1 MDIKSTMNKLY
12 IITIALLTGFLAAC
26 GQEQEVPQQEL
37 VKTVNVETETLQP
50 QTFERYLRLVGT
62 VESLNDVNISAEV
75 SGTVERYYVEKGD
88 RVAEGEQILKID
100 DSKLVQEKARLEAQT
115 EQAREQYER
124 LQRVF
129 EQDSIGSEIDI
140 INARAAYQQSKSA
153 LESIKVD
160 LQNTTVSAPFDAI
173 LEDRMLEKGEMA
185 SPGMPLV
192 RLIGRDRLTVTAG
205 VPSRFSDVVNI
216 GDQAEVWFDFQ
227 SSDTLKLP
235 ITYVAESIDPQART
249 FKIEIELPANSK
261 KYKIDMIA
269 NVKLRTLQRDNVIVV
284 GEEYVFQK
292 ENAFVVYTLEQNE
305 EGNTVARE
313 KAVRLGPSYENS
325 IVIEDG
331 LSAGQQLI
339 TVGSS
344 FLQNDTRVE
353 VVENR
358 SEEIA
363 QSN

>member
-1 MDIKSTMNKLY
+1 MNKLY
-12 IITIALLTGFLAAC
+12 IIITVLLAGLLTAC
-26 GQEQEVPQQEL
+26 AQEQEVSQEEL
-37 VKTVNVETETLQP
+37 IKTVNVQTETLHAK
-50 QTFERYLRLVGT
+50 TFERFLRLVGT

-75 SGTVERYYVEKGD
+75 SGRIEKYYADKGS
-88 RVAEGEQILKID
+88 RVAKGEKILKID
-100 DSKLVQEKARLEAQT
+100 DSKLLQEKARLEAQT

-129 EQDSIGSEIDI
+129 EQDSIGSEIDV
-140 INARAAYQQSKSA
+140 INAKAAYRQSKSA

-173 LEDRMLEKGEMA
+173 LEDRMLETGEMA
-185 SPGMPLV
+185 SPGAPLV
-192 RLIGRDRLTVTAG
+192 RLIGREQLTVSAG

-227 SSDTLKLP
+227 SSDTLNIP

-249 FKIEIELPANSK
+249 FEIEIALPANAE

-269 NVKLRTLQRDNVIVV
+269 NVKLKTLQRDNVIVV

-292 ENAFVVYTLEQNE
+292 EQGFVVYTVGENDQ
-305 EGNTVARE
+305 GNSVARE
-313 KAVRLGPSYENS
+313 QIVKLGPSYENN
-325 IVIEDG
+325 IVIEEG
-331 LSAGQQLI
+331 LTSGQQLI

-353 VVENR
+353 VVESR

>member
-1 MDIKSTMNKLY
+1 MNKLY
-12 IITIALLTGFLAAC
+12 IIITVLLAGLLTAC
-26 GQEQEVPQQEL
+26 AQEQEVSQEEL
-37 VKTVNVETETLQP
+37 IKTVNVQTETLHAI
-50 QTFERYLRLVGT
+50 TFERFLRLIGT

-75 SGTVERYYVEKGD
+75 SGRIEKYYADKGS
-88 RVAEGEQILKID
+88 RVAKGEKILKID
-100 DSKLVQEKARLEAQT
+100 DSKLLQEKARLEAQT

-129 EQDSIGSEIDI
+129 EQDSIGSEIDV
-140 INARAAYQQSKSA
+140 INAKAAYRQSKSA

-173 LEDRMLEKGEMA
+173 LEDRMLETGEMA
-185 SPGMPLV
+185 SPGAPLV
-192 RLIGRDRLTVTAG
+192 RLIGREQLTVSAG

-227 SSDTLKLP
+227 SSDTLNIP

-249 FKIEIELPANSK
+249 FEIEIALPANAE

-269 NVKLRTLQRDNVIVV
+269 NVKLKTLQRDSVIVV

-292 ENAFVVYTLEQNE
+292 EQGFVVYTVGENDQ
-305 EGNTVARE
+305 GNSVARE
-313 KAVRLGPSYENS
+313 QIVKLGPSYENN
-325 IVIEDG
+325 IVIEEG
-331 LSAGQQLI
+331 LTSGQQLI

-353 VVENR
+353 VVESR

>member
-1 MDIKSTMNKLY
+1 MNKLN
-12 IITIALLTGFLAAC
+12 IIAIALIAGFLTAC
-26 GQEQEVPQQEL
+26 AQEQDVSQEEL
-37 VKTVNVETETLQP
+37 IKTVNVQTETLQP
-50 QTFERYLRLVGT
+50 QSFERYLRLVGT

-75 SGTVERYYVEKGD
+75 SGRIERYYVEKGSSI
-88 RVAEGEQILKID
+88 AEGEQILKID
-100 DSKLVQEKARLEAQT
+100 DSKLLQEKARLEAQT

-124 LQRVF
+124 LQKVF
-129 EQDSIGSEIDI
+129 EQDSIGSEIDV

-173 LEDRMLEKGEMA
+173 LEDRMIEKGEMA

-192 RLIGRDRLTVTAG
+192 RLIGRERLTVTAG
-205 VPSRFSDVVNI
+205 VPSRFSDVVSV
-216 GDQAEVWFDFQ
+216 GDPADVWFDFQ
-227 SSDTLKLP
+227 SSDTLSLP
-235 ITYVAESIDPQART
+235 ISFVAESIDPQART
-249 FKIEIELPANSK
+249 FKIEIELPANAE

-269 NVKLRTLQRDNVIVV
+269 NVKLRTLQRDSVIVV
-284 GEEYVFQK
+284 GEEYVYQK
-292 ENAFVVYTLEQNE
+292 EEGFVVYTLEKNE
-305 EGNTVARE
+305 QGNTVARE
-313 KAVRLGPSYENS
+313 QAVKLGPSYENS
-325 IVIEDG
+325 TVIEEG

>member
-1 MDIKSTMNKLY
+1 MNKLY
-12 IITIALLTGFLAAC
+12 IIITVLLAGLLTAC
-26 GQEQEVPQQEL
+26 AQEQEVSQEEL
-37 VKTVNVETETLQP
+37 IKTVNVQTETLHAK
-50 QTFERYLRLVGT
+50 TFERFLRLVGT

-75 SGTVERYYVEKGD
+75 SGRIEKYYADKGS
-88 RVAEGEQILKID
+88 RVAKGEKILKID
-100 DSKLVQEKARLEAQT
+100 DSKLLQEKARLEAQT

-129 EQDSIGSEIDI
+129 EQDSIGSEIDV
-140 INARAAYQQSKSA
+140 INAKAAYRQSKSA

-173 LEDRMLEKGEMA
+173 LEDRMLETGEMA
-185 SPGMPLV
+185 SPGAPLV
-192 RLIGRDRLTVTAG
+192 RLIGREQLTVSAG

-216 GDQAEVWFDFQ
+216 GDQAEVWFDFR
-227 SSDTLKLP
+227 SSDTLNIP

-249 FKIEIELPANSK
+249 FEIEIALPANAE

-269 NVKLRTLQRDNVIVV
+269 NVKLKTLQRDSVIVV

-292 ENAFVVYTLEQNE
+292 EQGFVVYTVGENDQ
-305 EGNTVARE
+305 GNSVARE
-313 KAVRLGPSYENS
+313 QIVKLGPSYENN
-325 IVIEDG
+325 IVIEEG
-331 LSAGQQLI
+331 LTSGQQLI

-353 VVENR
+353 VVESR

>member
-1 MDIKSTMNKLY
+1 MNKLY
-12 IITIALLTGFLAAC
+12 IIITVLLVGLLTAC
-26 GQEQEVPQQEL
+26 AQEQEVSQEEL
-37 VKTVNVETETLQP
+37 IKTVNVQTETLHAI
-50 QTFERYLRLVGT
+50 TFERFLRLIGT

-75 SGTVERYYVEKGD
+75 SGRIEKYYADKGS
-88 RVAEGEQILKID
+88 RVAKGEKILKID
-100 DSKLVQEKARLEAQT
+100 DSKLLQEKARLEAQT

-129 EQDSIGSEIDI
+129 EQDSIGSEIDV
-140 INARAAYQQSKSA
+140 INAKAAYRQSKSA

-173 LEDRMLEKGEMA
+173 LEDRMLETGEMA
-185 SPGMPLV
+185 SPGAPLV
-192 RLIGRDRLTVTAG
+192 RLIGREQLTVSAG

-227 SSDTLKLP
+227 SSDTLNIP

-249 FKIEIELPANSK
+249 FEIEIALPANAE

-269 NVKLRTLQRDNVIVV
+269 NVKLKTLQRDSVIVV

-292 ENAFVVYTLEQNE
+292 EQGFVVYTVGENDQ
-305 EGNTVARE
+305 GNSVARE
-313 KAVRLGPSYENS
+313 QIVKLGPSYENN
-325 IVIEDG
+325 IVIEEG
-331 LSAGQQLI
+331 LTSGQQLI

-353 VVENR
+353 VVESR

>member
-1 MDIKSTMNKLY
+1 MNKLY
-12 IITIALLTGFLAAC
+12 IIITVLLVGLLTAC
-26 GQEQEVPQQEL
+26 AQEQEVSQEEL
-37 VKTVNVETETLQP
+37 IKTVNVQTETLHAK
-50 QTFERYLRLVGT
+50 TFERFLRLVGT

-75 SGTVERYYVEKGD
+75 SGRIEKYYADKGS
-88 RVAEGEQILKID
+88 RVAKGEKILKID
-100 DSKLVQEKARLEAQT
+100 DSKLLQEKARLEAQT

-129 EQDSIGSEIDI
+129 EQDSIGSEIDV
-140 INARAAYQQSKSA
+140 INAKAAYRQSKSA

-173 LEDRMLEKGEMA
+173 LEDRMLETGEMA
-185 SPGMPLV
+185 SPGAPLV
-192 RLIGRDRLTVTAG
+192 RLIGREQLTVSAG

-227 SSDTLKLP
+227 SSDTLNIP

-249 FKIEIELPANSK
+249 FEIEIALPANAE

-269 NVKLRTLQRDNVIVV
+269 NVKLKTLQRDSVIVV

-292 ENAFVVYTLEQNE
+292 EQGFVVYTVGENDQ
-305 EGNTVARE
+305 GNSVARE
-313 KAVRLGPSYENS
+313 QIVKLGPSYENN
-325 IVIEDG
+325 IVIEEG
-331 LSAGQQLI
+331 LTSGQQLI

-353 VVENR
+353 VVESR

>member
-1 MDIKSTMNKLY
+1 MNKFII
-12 IITIALLTGFLAAC
+12 IITLLSFGLISAC
-26 GQEQEVPQQEL
+26 TQEQEAPQEEL
-37 VKTVNVETETLQP
+37 VKTVNVQAETVSP
-50 QTFERYLRLVGT
+50 KVFERYLRLVGT

-75 SGTVERYYVEKGD
+75 SGRIEKYYVEKGS

-100 DSKLVQEKARLEAQT
+100 DSKLLQEKARLEAQT

-124 LQRVF
+124 LARVF
-129 EQDSIGSEIDI
+129 EQDSIGSEIDV
-140 INARAAYQQSKSA
+140 INAKAAYQQSKSA

-160 LQNTTVSAPFDAI
+160 LENTTVTAPFDAI

-185 SPGMPLV
+185 SPGAPLV

-205 VPSRFSDVVNI
+205 VPSRFSDVVSV
-216 GDQAEVWFDFQ
+216 GDRAEVWFDFQ
-227 SSDTLKLP
+227 SSDTLSLP

-249 FKIEIELPANSK
+249 FEIEVALPQKSE

-269 NVKLRTLQRDNVIVV
+269 NVKLRTLQRDSVIVV
-284 GEEYVFQK
+284 GEEYVYQK
-292 ENAFVVYTLEQNE
+292 EQGFVVYTVGENEQ
-305 EGNTVARE
+305 GNTIAKEQIV
-313 KAVRLGPSYENS
+313 KLGPSYENS
-325 IVIEDG
+325 VVIEEG
-331 LSAGQQLI
+331 LESGQQLI

-353 VVENR
+353 IVESQ
-358 SEEIA
+358 SEEFA

>member
-1 MDIKSTMNKLY
+1 MNKFS
-12 IITIALLTGFLAAC
+12 IIIALLAIGLLSAC
-26 GQEQEVPQQEL
+26 NQEQEAPQEEL
-37 VKTVNVETETLQP
+37 VKTVNVQAETVNSKV
-50 QTFERYLRLVGT
+50 FERYLRLIGT

-75 SGTVERYYVEKGD
+75 SGRIEKYFVEKGD

-100 DSKLVQEKARLEAQT
+100 DSKLLQEKARLEAQT

-124 LQRVF
+124 LKRVF
-129 EQDSIGSEIDI
+129 EQDSIGSEIDV

-160 LQNTTVSAPFDAI
+160 LENTTVSAPFDAI
-173 LEDRMLEKGEMA
+173 LEQRMLEKGEMA
-185 SPGMPLV
+185 SPGAPLV

-205 VPSRFSDVVNI
+205 VPSRFSDVVNV

-227 SSDTLKLP
+227 SSDTLTLP

-249 FKIEIELPANSK
+249 FDVEIELPPNSEK
-261 KYKIDMIA
+261 FKIDMIA
-269 NVKLRTLQRDNVIVV
+269 NVKLRTLQRDSVIVV
-284 GEEYVFQK
+284 GEEYVYQK
-292 ENAFVVYTLEQNE
+292 EQGFVVYTVGKDEQ
-305 EGNTVARE
+305 GNTIAKEQIVQ
-313 KAVRLGPSYENS
+313 LGPSYENN
-325 IVIEDG
+325 IVIEKG
-331 LSAGQQLI
+331 LESGQRLI

-353 VVENR
+353 IVENR
-358 SEEIA
+358 SDEFA

>member
-1 MDIKSTMNKLY
+1 MNKLY
-12 IITIALLTGFLAAC
+12 IIITVLLAGLLTAC
-26 GQEQEVPQQEL
+26 AQEQEVSQEEL
-37 VKTVNVETETLQP
+37 IKTVNVQTETLHAK
-50 QTFERYLRLVGT
+50 TFERFLRLIGT

-75 SGTVERYYVEKGD
+75 SGRIEKYYADKGS
-88 RVAEGEQILKID
+88 RVAKGEKILKID
-100 DSKLVQEKARLEAQT
+100 DSKLLQEKARLEAQT

-129 EQDSIGSEIDI
+129 EQDSIGSEIDV
-140 INARAAYQQSKSA
+140 INAKAAYRQSKSA

-173 LEDRMLEKGEMA
+173 LEDRMLETGEMA
-185 SPGMPLV
+185 SPGAPLV
-192 RLIGRDRLTVTAG
+192 RLIGREQLTVSAG

-227 SSDTLKLP
+227 SSDTLNIP

-249 FKIEIELPANSK
+249 FEIEIALPANAE

-269 NVKLRTLQRDNVIVV
+269 NVKLKTLQRDSVIVV

-292 ENAFVVYTLEQNE
+292 EQGFVVYTVGENDQ
-305 EGNTVARE
+305 GNSVARE
-313 KAVRLGPSYENS
+313 QIVKLGPSYENN
-325 IVIEDG
+325 IVIEEG
-331 LSAGQQLI
+331 LTSGQQLI

-353 VVENR
+353 VVESR

>member
-1 MDIKSTMNKLY
+1 MNKLY
-12 IITIALLTGFLAAC
+12 IIITVLLAGLLTAC
-26 GQEQEVPQQEL
+26 AQEQEVSQEEL
-37 VKTVNVETETLQP
+37 IKTVNVQTETLHAK
-50 QTFERYLRLVGT
+50 TFERFLRLVGT

-75 SGTVERYYVEKGD
+75 SGRIEKYYADKGS
-88 RVAEGEQILKID
+88 RVAKGEKILKID
-100 DSKLVQEKARLEAQT
+100 DSKLLQEKARLEAQT

-129 EQDSIGSEIDI
+129 EQDSIGSEIDV
-140 INARAAYQQSKSA
+140 INAKAAYRQSKSA

-173 LEDRMLEKGEMA
+173 LEDRMLETGEMA
-185 SPGMPLV
+185 SPGAPLV
-192 RLIGRDRLTVTAG
+192 RLIGREQLTVSAG

-227 SSDTLKLP
+227 SSDTLNIP

-249 FKIEIELPANSK
+249 FEIEIALPANAE

-269 NVKLRTLQRDNVIVV
+269 NVKLKTLQRDSVIVV

-292 ENAFVVYTLEQNE
+292 EQGFVVYTVGENDQ
-305 EGNTVARE
+305 GNSVARE
-313 KAVRLGPSYENS
+313 QIVKLGPSYENN
-325 IVIEDG
+325 IVIEEG
-331 LSAGQQLI
+331 LTSGQQLI

-353 VVENR
+353 VVESR

>member
-1 MDIKSTMNKLY
+1 MNKRN
-12 IITIALLTGFLAAC
+12 IILIALIAGLLTAC
-26 GQEQEVPQQEL
+26 AQEQEVSQEEL
-37 VKTVNVETETLQP
+37 VKTVNVHTEILQP
-50 QTFERYLRLVGT
+50 TVFERYLRLVGT

-75 SGTVERYYVEKGD
+75 SGRIERYYADKGS
-88 RVAEGEQILKID
+88 RVTKGEQILKID
-100 DSKLVQEKARLEAQT
+100 DSKLLQEKARLEAQT
-115 EQAREQYER
+115 VQAREQYER

-140 INARAAYQQSKSA
+140 INARSAYRQSKSA

-173 LEDRMLEKGEMA
+173 LEDRMLEVGEMA
-185 SPGMPLV
+185 SPGMALV
-192 RLIGRDRLTVTAG
+192 RLIGRDRLTVSAG

-227 SSDTLKLP
+227 SSDTLSLP

-249 FKIEIELPANSK
+249 FEIEIALPAK
-261 KYKIDMIA
+261 AEKYKIDMIA
-269 NVKLRTLQRDNVIVV
+269 NVKLKTLQRDSVIVV
-284 GEEYVFQK
+284 GEEYVYQK
-292 ENAFVVYTLEQNE
+292 EQGFVVYTVEENEQ
-305 EGNTVARE
+305 GNSVARE
-313 KAVRLGPSYENS
+313 HLVKLGPSHENNV
-325 IVIEDG
+325 VIEEG
-331 LSAGQQLI
+331 LTRGQQLI

-353 VVENR
+353 VVKNG